1 MTFFLSPKVNR
12 QKDKLHIKLG
22 KWWAPTIWQHMPV
35 GFDLNMTPC
44 RASKHWRTLSESF
57 SHLCGKKHWVHATYS
72 VHYPNNMLSK
82 WAQLRGGLKL
92 QDQSLALPPPA
103 SSVDFEDFTAQSSLG
118 NTINF
123 PHGMRGHPLCSHS
136 PHSTPLGHVW
146 ANRTGRVFALLP
158 KRIWVKTRFSRA
170 KHQTSVRRCANRE
183 VVGAA
188 GGHVRIYFFATNASL
203 NSSY

>member
-1 MTFFLSPKVNR
+1 
-12 QKDKLHIKLG
+12 
-22 KWWAPTIWQHMPV
+22 
-35 GFDLNMTPC
+35 MTPC

-57 SHLCGKKHWVHATYS
+57 SHLCGKNIGFTQPTLFFTPITCCQSGPSSEGALNYKIKVW
-72 VHYPNNMLSK
+72 LS
-82 WAQLRGGLKL
+82 
-92 QDQSLALPPPA
+92 LPLPPA

-123 PHGMRGHPLCSHS
+123 PQGIRGHPLCTHS
-136 PHSTPLGHVW
+136 PHSTPLGHAW

-188 GGHVRIYFFATNASL
+188 GGHVGIYFFSTNASL